1 MSNDTTMS
9 PKLFINDIASVNECS
24 MQNVHKII
32 KEKDIE
38 THRVSNKVYVDNKT
52 ARVLIK
58 HEIPNN
64 IISVHTTKGGVGKT
78 TVTMNL
84 GIRFWM
90 FGARVLIIDLDQQGN
105 LSKSFGFPRG
115 DYPVI
120 QDVLEGKTKIQ
131 DAIQTVKDDLHVIPS
146 NLNNVHNNQYMQ
158 AYNISPDDF
167 LPEQLKKIQNDYDII
182 LFDCPPALGSMVDS
196 ASLASN
202 MVISVMDPD
211 DYALDGVE
219 HSQLQIEALNK
230 KKKKDIQ
237 FKILLNKY
245 DARTM
250 FSSSTL
256 SELQQNE
263 KFKEYLFD
271 TIIGTSQEF
280 LKSKAQGISI
290 FDGLRH
296 NKASLDI
303 DSLAREILDWPQI
316 EE

>member
-1 MSNDTTMS
+1 
-9 PKLFINDIASVNECS
+9 
-24 MQNVHKII
+24 
-32 KEKDIE
+32 
-38 THRVSNKVYVDNKT
+38 
-52 ARVLIK
+52 
-58 HEIPNN
+58 
-64 IISVHTTKGGVGKT
+64 
-78 TVTMNL
+78 MNL

-90 FGARVLIIDLDQQGN
+90 FGAKVLVIDLDQQGN

-120 QDVLEGKTKIQ
+120 QDVLEGKTTIKN
-131 DAIQTVKDDLHVIPS
+131 AIQTVRDGLNVIPS

-167 LPEQLKKIQNDYDII
+167 LPEQLKEIQDEYDII

-202 MVISVMDPD
+202 IVISVLDPD

-219 HSQLQIEALNK
+219 HSQQQIESLNK
-230 KKKKDIQ
+230 KKKTDIQ
-237 FKILLNKY
+237 FRILLNKY

-280 LKSKAQGISI
+280 LKCKASGVSI

-296 NKASLDI
+296 NKASSDI
-303 DSLAREILDWPQI
+303 DSLAREILGWPHL